1 MSMSVIKNTL
11 LRKGST
17 VIFILGLSLFSAW
30 FSHPSTT
37 SAQTSNATE
46 VKISGIIVNLPN
58 VPGWV
63 GEWTVFRTKVV
74 VTTATKIEGVPF
86 LGSYVEIKGTR
97 ETNGSIKALV
107 IEVKYGP
114 LPGAEIHFVG
124 RIEELP
130 STPGRIG
137 KWKINN
143 RTVIVT
149 DMTKINQEL
158 GPPAVGAFVAV
169 IGKLDSN
176 GDVVATDIAIIPEV
190 NVSIPL
196 KFTGKVEKLSEPIK
210 PGEWVVSGRTVV
222 VGAQTIIKEERG
234 KVMIGSLV
242 EVTGIL
248 QGSGKVIASL
258 IEVKNN
264 IEPPTVQ
271 VTFRGIINSLPAT
284 TGYIGDWKVSGRP
297 VRVTSDTKINE
308 EQGKVAVGAM
318 VEVKGVA
325 DPTGTV
331 LALSIVVIK
340 NVPEPGYIKFLGVIK
355 SIEPL
360 PAASAGPQPS
370 LIGTWKVGDRTVKV
384 LPETK
389 INQENGPAQV
399 GALVEVEGIL
409 QTDGSVVAKYI
420 EVKHS
425 FSNTANYIRFFGLA
439 NSMPQG
445 NTIQGIWDIGGK
457 KVNVTARTRIRQEHG
472 PFKVGAFVEVEG
484 NLRSDE
490 VVDAFVIEVER
501 DADAPEGAIGFIDF
515 YGEIKS
521 LPSAVDGKFP
531 GEWVVGNNNKKVKVD
546 DKTRIDPRRG
556 EVKVGAFVEVR
567 GYLFGDGSVK
577 GILIIVRPAPIFDT
591 PRLDLSYVEFIGKVT
606 KLPEALSYVGEWE
619 IDETKKVNVGRF
631 TVINRERAKIEV
643 GATVEIVGAE
653 LPNGE
658 VDAKYIEVEHGPTGA
673 AFVEFQ
679 PFTSVNAGSYQSG
692 NAASSIIAAFGN
704 NLATTTASASNL
716 PLPTT
721 LGGVSVM
728 IDGRPA
734 GLFFVSP
741 NQINYL
747 VPDDLLPGT
756 ARVTVLRGSQVVA
769 QGELNLAAAAP
780 SVFTAD
786 GSGQGTPA
794 GLLLRIKQNGQTSY
808 ESLARF
814 DSALGKVVPAPI
826 VRQQG
831 DQLFLV
837 FFGTGLRG
845 LEDLDGDTVNGI
857 AEHLEAW
864 IGDKPVKV
872 HFAGVA
878 PDYVGLEQINLELPG
893 NLSGTFTVLIK
904 VRDGEGHVLRTNLV
918 TITVR

>member
-1 MSMSVIKNTL
+1 MSMSVIKHTL
-11 LRKGST
+11 MRRGSA
-17 VIFILGLSLFSAW
+17 VIFILGLVLFSAW
-30 FSHPSTT
+30 FSQYPTT
-37 SAQTSNATE
+37 SAQSSNSAE
-46 VKISGIIVNLPN
+46 VKISGLIVNLPN
-58 VPGWV
+58 VPGWI
-63 GEWTVFRTKVV
+63 GEWTIFRTKVA
-74 VTTATKIEGVPF
+74 VTAATKIEGIPF
-86 LGSYVEIKGTR
+86 LGSYVEVKGTKQA
-97 ETNGSIKALV
+97 NGTINALV

-114 LPGAEIHFVG
+114 PPGAELHFFG

-137 KWKINN
+137 PWKINN

-158 GPPAVGAFVAV
+158 GPPAVGAYVAV
-169 IGKLDSN
+169 IGKL
-176 GDVVATDIAIIPEV
+176 GTQGEVVATDIAIVPEV
-190 NVSIPL
+190 NISIPL
-196 KFTGKVEKLSEPIK
+196 KFTGKIEKLSDPIK

-222 VGAQTIIKEERG
+222 LSAQTIIKEERG

-248 QGSGKVIASL
+248 QGSGKVTASL

-264 IEPPTVQ
+264 LEPPTIQ
-271 VTFRGIINSLPAT
+271 VNFRGIINTLPAT
-284 TGYIGDWKVSGRP
+284 TGFIGDWKVSGRP
-297 VRVTSDTKINE
+297 VRVTNETKINE
-308 EQGKVAVGAM
+308 EQGKVAVGAT
-318 VEVKGVA
+318 VEVKGVVDSMGVVVA
-325 DPTGTV
+325 
-331 LALSIVVIK
+331 ASIAVIR

-355 SIEPL
+355 SIELL
-360 PAASAGPQPS
+360 PTASVLPS
-370 LIGTWKVGDRTVKV
+370 LAGTWKVGDRIVKV

-389 INQENGPAQV
+389 IDQENGPAQV
-399 GALVEVEGIL
+399 GALVEVEGTL
-409 QTDGSVVAKYI
+409 QADGSVIAKYI

-425 FSNTANYIRFFGLA
+425 FNNTSNYIRFFGLA

-445 NTIQGIWDIGGK
+445 NSIQGIWDIGGK

-472 PFKVGAFVEVEG
+472 QFKAGAFVEVEG
-484 NLRSDE
+484 NLRSDD

-546 DKTRIDPRRG
+546 DKTRVDPRRG

-577 GILIIVRPAPIFDT
+577 AILIIVRPAPIFDT

-606 KLPEALSYVGEWE
+606 KLPEAMSYVGEWE
-619 IDETKKVNVGRF
+619 IDGTKKVNVGRF

-643 GATVEIVGAE
+643 GATVEIIGAE

-673 AFVEFQ
+673 AFLEFQ

-704 NLATTTASASNL
+704 NLATTTASASSL

-721 LGGVSVM
+721 LGDVSVM

-756 ARVTVLRGSQVVA
+756 AMVTVLRGSQVVA
-769 QGELNLAAAAP
+769 QGALNLAAAAP
-780 SVFTAD
+780 SIFTAD

-831 DQLFLV
+831 EQLFLV

-845 LEDLDGDTVNGI
+845 LEDQDGDTVNGI

-872 HFAGVA
+872 HFAGAA

-893 NLSGTFTVLIK
+893 DLSGTFTVLIK

-918 TITVR
+918 TITVK